1 MRVVVA
7 ADSVAGLTPRAASDL
22 VAAEFAAQ
30 GAQVA
35 VIPLGVSGPALHD
48 ALLQAAPGA
57 VVVTP
62 GSAGDVARALRGDA
76 TDLVLD
82 LTGDLPETLCA
93 DLYAELGGTPAAIE
107 HLAAARRGRST
118 VALVAADGAS
128 SRLTGL
134 EGLAATR
141 GRDRGTD
148 LADVL
153 AADGAAESFLHAHGL
168 ADGPGMGAA
177 EGAGAL
183 FAALGVEVSEPLGW
197 LAARYGLEA
206 TLARCDVVV
215 TGVESLDFHAVGG
228 PVVRFVVE
236 AAGKAMRPAV
246 VVAGRNWV
254 SSRELRLIG
263 VEDAYATLAGPGDE
277 PCTPD
282 ELRRVAAGVARTW
295 RW

>member
-1 MRVVVA
+1 MCQKSVIIPAAAPQPDPVA
-7 ADSVAGLTPRAASDL
+7 AGGQAGDKGQRR
-22 VAAEFAAQ
+22 
-30 GAQVA
+30 
-35 VIPLGVSGPALHD
+35 GVSRRVGGWQVGGRLLNAERPA
-48 ALLQAAPGA
+48 P
-57 VVVTP
+57 V
-62 GSAGDVARALRGDA
+62 SLRHVFGHMVP
-76 TDLVLD
+76 DLVLGA
-82 LTGDLPETLCA
+82 LAQALPGQIL
-93 DLYAELGGTPAAIE
+93 
-107 HLAAARRGRST
+107 
-118 VALVAADGAS
+118 
-128 SRLTGL
+128 
-134 EGLAATR
+134 
-141 GRDRGTD
+141 
-148 LADVL
+148 
-153 AADGAAESFLHAHGL
+153 
-168 ADGPGMGAA
+168 A